1 MICNAIGLDY
11 VMRHSVHSDMGL
23 LKVIMTRFHFDFS
36 ITDCL
41 LFKLTLISIHFHLP
55 ERNKTIT
62 IFFIGQYEI

>member
-1 MICNAIGLDY
+1 
-11 VMRHSVHSDMGL
+11 MGL
-23 LKVIMTRFHFDFS
+23 LKVIMTRFHIHFS

-41 LFKLTLISIHFHLP
+41 LFKLTLISIYFHLP

>member
-11 VMRHSVHSDMGL
+11 VMRHSVNSDMGL
-23 LKVIMTRFHFDFS
+23 LKVIMTRFHFHFS

-55 ERNKTIT
+55 VM
-62 IFFIGQYEI
+62 